1 MAPLGAPVRGE
12 AGRGLGRPDAIRP
25 RRAVAGHVPR
35 LSIPARCSTAQ
46 TRNEACIMTITRVTI
61 AALVALLA
69 APRPAAGQEGVGSN
83 ALGLRATRQAPE
95 ARATRPPQA
104 RQAARPP
111 PAGPAP
117 RARPHRRGLRG
128 RGRLPLALEGA
139 PT

>member
-25 RRAVAGHVPR
+25 RRAVAVHVPC

-69 APRPAAGQEGVGSN
+69 APRPAAGQKGGGSN
-83 ALGLRATRQAPE
+83 ALGLGA
-95 ARATRPPQA
+95 A
-104 RQAARPP
+104 RQGLPARAARPQHGP
-111 PAGPAP
+111 HAAGAV
-117 RARPHRRGLRG
+117 RAARP
-128 RGRLPLALEGA
+128 LP
-139 PT
+139 P

>member
-25 RRAVAGHVPR
+25 RRAVAVHVPC

-69 APRPAAGQEGVGSN
+69 APRPAAGQEGGGSN
-83 ALGLRATRQAPE
+83 AFGPRATRQALE
-95 ARATRPPQA
+95 
-104 RQAARPP
+104 ARPP
-111 PAGPAP
+111 RPQPAP
-117 RARPHRRGLRG
+117 PSAPARPR
-128 RGRLPLALEGA
+128 AAA
-139 PT
+139 PPPPPP

>member
-25 RRAVAGHVPR
+25 RRAVAVHVPC

-69 APRPAAGQEGVGSN
+69 APRPAAGQEGGGSN
-83 ALGLRATRQAPE
+83 ALGLGATRQALE
-95 ARATRPPQA
+95 
-104 RQAARPP
+104 ARPP
-111 PAGPAP
+111 RPVQAPQPADPLPRGP
-117 RARPHRRGLRG
+117 PH
-128 RGRLPLALEGA
+128 

>member
-69 APRPAAGQEGVGSN
+69 APRPVAGQDGGPSN
-83 ALGLRATRQAPE
+83 TLGLGATRQALE
-95 ARATRPPQA
+95 ARAARLAPAAQSADAAPGGAALRTR
-104 RQAARPP
+104 RP
-111 PAGPAP
+111 
-117 RARPHRRGLRG
+117 RG
-128 RGRLPLALEGA
+128 
-139 PT
+139 

>member
-35 LSIPARCSTAQ
+35 FSIPARCSAAQ

-69 APRPAAGQEGVGSN
+69 APRPAAGQAGGGSN
-83 ALGLRATRQAPE
+83 TFGLGATRQALQ
-95 ARATRPPQA
+95 ARAA
-104 RQAARPP
+104 RLAQAAQTAR
-111 PAGPAP
+111 AGREAAAI
-117 RARPHRRGLRG
+117 RTRLTRGGFRG
-128 RGRLPLALEGA
+128 GGSVLLALGSG
-139 PT
+139 T

>member
-25 RRAVAGHVPR
+25 RRAVAVHVPC

-69 APRPAAGQEGVGSN
+69 APRPAAGQAGDGSN
-83 ALGLRATRQAPE
+83 AVGLGAARQAP
-95 ARATRPPQA
+95 QA
-104 RQAARPP
+104 RAARPAP
-111 PAGPAP
+111 ATPAADAGP
-117 RARPHRRGLRG
+117 
-128 RGRLPLALEGA
+128 EGA
-139 PT
+139 PLRT

>member
-69 APRPAAGQEGVGSN
+69 APRPAAGQEGGGSKP
-83 ALGLRATRQAPE
+83 LGLRATRPALQ
-95 ARATRPPQA
+95 
-104 RQAARPP
+104 ARPP
-111 PAGPAP
+111 RPQPAP
-117 RARPHRRGLRG
+117 PAAHP
-128 RGRLPLALEGA
+128 PPPA
-139 PT
+139 PPPP